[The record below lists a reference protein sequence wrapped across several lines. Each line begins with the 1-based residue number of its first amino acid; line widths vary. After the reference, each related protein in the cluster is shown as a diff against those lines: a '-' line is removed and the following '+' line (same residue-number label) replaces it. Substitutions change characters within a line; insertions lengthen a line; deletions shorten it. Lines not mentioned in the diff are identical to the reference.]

1 MGRSGTP
8 GRQSAG
14 ETRPLR
20 THRRADLSNGPRAS
34 PAHSINSTV
43 SVGSF
48 PTSRSCLCGFIES
61 KDAGL
66 PRPNII
72 PDLEVNPTLKGPVL
86 LPTPAREDCQAG
98 VVSCPAVSPLR
109 TGPVDWSCDGR
120 RPAGGPLAHG
130 PACGRVPQ
138 LSSLGTHGSSASRGT
153 HGLSSASLPPACH
166 SWTVTS

>member
-1 MGRSGTP
+1 MGRSRTP
-8 GRQSAG
+8 ERQSAG

-20 THRRADLSNGPRAS
+20 THRQADLSNGPRAS
-34 PAHSINSTV
+34 PARSINSTV

-48 PTSRSCLCGFIES
+48 PTSRSRLRGFIES

-66 PRPNII
+66 PCPNII

-86 LPTPAREDCQAG
+86 LPTPAGEDCQAG

-109 TGPVDWSCDGR
+109 TGPVMGDNLR
-120 RPAGGPLAHG
+120 VPLAHG

-138 LSSLGTHGSSASRGT
+138 LSSLGTHRSSASRGT